1 MALGGGKFLV
11 QNKILPGTY
20 INFVSVPRA
29 SNVFSDRGVAAIALN
44 LDWGNDGITTVEPSD
59 LQKES
64 LKLFGYSYTDENI
77 KPIREI
83 LLNARKVFIGRLN
96 RNGEKARA
104 TSGNITVVAK
114 CSGIRGN
121 VIRVVVKSNIDDSE
135 KFVVSTYMENV
146 LVDTQIGVNVSDIKS
161 NDFVEFSGNGK
172 LAASAGIV
180 LQGGTNGSITGQS
193 HSEFL
198 EELEKYDVNT
208 VGYAGDDNKIKELYT
223 AYVKRLRDDEGIKL
237 QVVLYNDSK
246 ANYEGVINVMTKT
259 VGEVFSLVYWVTGA
273 EAGCDINASLTNSI
287 YNGDYEV
294 IDDYKQRDL
303 INAIKKGHFIFHRVD
318 DEIRVLSDVNT
329 FTEFSPNKN
338 EDFAQNQVIRVNDQ
352 IAKDIAII
360 FNTRYL
366 GKIQN
371 NEDGR
376 ITLWNDIV
384 NHANKLQSIG
394 AIEDFSSE
402 DITVVRGE
410 MKDAVD
416 VEYIVKPVM
425 AMQKLYMVV
434 RVA

>member
-29 SNVFSDRGVAAIALN
+29 SNIFSDRGVAAIALN
-44 LDWGNDGITTVEPSD
+44 LDWGLDDITIVEPAD

-64 LKLFGYSYTDENI
+64 LKLFGYSYTDDRI

-83 LLNARKVFIGRLN
+83 LLNAKKVFIGRLN
-96 RNGEKARA
+96 RNAEHAKATA
-104 TSGNITVVAK
+104 ENITVTAK
-114 CSGIRGN
+114 YRGIRGN
-121 VIRVVVKSNIDDSE
+121 DIKVVIKPDIDDSE
-135 KFVVSTYMENV
+135 RFIVNTFMGME
-146 LVDTQIGVNVSDIKS
+146 LVDTQTGVNISDLKA
-161 NDFVEFSGNGK
+161 NDFVEFSGEGK
-172 LAASAGIV
+172 LAASPGII
-180 LQGGTNGSITGQS
+180 LQGGTNGNVTGES
-193 HSEFL
+193 HTKFL

-208 VGYAGDDNKIKELYT
+208 VGYAGDDDKIKQLYT

-259 VGEVFSLVYWVTGA
+259 KEDPYNLVYWITGA
-273 EAGCDINASLTNSI
+273 EAGCDINRSLTNTI
-287 YNGDYEV
+287 YNGEYDV
-294 IDDYKQRDL
+294 LCDYKQRDL
-303 INAIKKGHFIFHRVD
+303 INAIKKGHFMFHKVD
-318 DEIRVLSDVNT
+318 DEVRVLSDINT
-329 FTEFSPNKN
+329 FTEFSPYKN

-366 GKIQN
+366 GKVQN
-371 NEDGR
+371 NKDGR

-384 NHANKLQSIG
+384 NHANKLQALG
-394 AIEDFSSE
+394 AIEDFESK

-416 VEYIVKPVM
+416 VEYIVRPVM